1 MPSNVL
7 PLQLKQTFPPGIK
20 SRLPFKKNFTL
31 QFSLTSG
38 PPPHELLASL
48 QTQMDPSQSLFTD
61 PATGLL
67 MPPLPVA
74 VKSNYGEMSIFDL
87 LTNET
92 VVKKLLS
99 FLEQQNDEN
108 KESEENEGNN
118 AAFLAQEN
126 QASNTIA
133 GNEVY
138 ICLGLV

>member
-1 MPSNVL
+1 
-7 PLQLKQTFPPGIK
+7 
-20 SRLPFKKNFTL
+20 
-31 QFSLTSG
+31 
-38 PPPHELLASL
+38 
-48 QTQMDPSQSLFTD
+48 
-61 PATGLL
+61 

-74 VKSNYGEMSIFDL
+74 VKSYYGEMSIFDL

-108 KESEENEGNN
+108 KESEENEGSN

-138 ICLGLV
+138 ICLGLVWSMDWSKSIHHFPILLVAIHRIIKKLSDWQLQGKTLFSWEIIKFFMNS